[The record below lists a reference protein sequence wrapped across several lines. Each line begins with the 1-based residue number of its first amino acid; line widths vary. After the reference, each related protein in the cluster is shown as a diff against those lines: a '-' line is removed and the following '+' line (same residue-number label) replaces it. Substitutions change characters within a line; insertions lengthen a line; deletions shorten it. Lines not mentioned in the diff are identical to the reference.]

1 MRLRIA
7 VHDPTD
13 GSVKEVEFESSPVRI
28 GRRPGNDLVLRHN
41 FVSEPHALIEFDATG
56 VKIVDLGSRNGTIVG
71 GKAITRD
78 QPTPMVGRTQIDIG
92 AFMLI
97 VSTPA
102 PGDGMAS
109 GDLSSTMVLPQLPEP
124 PLNWTQPAPPRP
136 VSTEPSAEMSPGP
149 LSWPPAGVPSPP
161 WSDLPAFLEAAPAAA
176 NVPIVIELRAHAPTP
191 PARPVTPPT
200 PALDPARELAIRAF
214 EGPLRDLFEESFE
227 EATFLWGLW
236 EGGLVSHAR
245 DLARLA
251 SFVEERL
258 LGALDGVR
266 LGLDG
271 NWEDLLGKA
280 LASEE
285 RWPLAAA
292 VHLTVAA
299 DPCRDS
305 LLALIAAADGERLGA
320 FRRGVELAKSDDDVA
335 RVEAKL
341 AAGGLE
347 QLAALVTLRAFRRR
361 PPGTELGTV
370 LRAEA
375 PSIRAAGLRAA
386 RYVPHGGALGHVELA
401 LGDPEPLVGAAAVE
415 TGLVLGSRAAW
426 MRCRELARAPSA
438 ATAGPLLLVA
448 SLGTARDLELVFAAL
463 GVAGLRKDVLKAL
476 AAVGTTQAAEA
487 CLEALSFEADSRLAA
502 ESFCVITGLDLHA
515 ENLIAPDPPEP
526 EEPLPLEAEDLDAD
540 LVPGPDDFLPWPD
553 VEGIRR
559 WWVKNQKRLAG
570 GGRFI
575 LGKPASLEA
584 LQHLLEVGSTRR
596 RHAAALELLI
606 RTGGR
611 YDVETTAFTNDQRR
625 QMAGFAAI
633 KDGRS
638 QPASLAGLISRI

>member
-7 VHDPTD
+7 IHDPTD

-41 FVSEPHALIEFDATG
+41 FVSEPHALIEFDAAG
-56 VKIVDLGSRNGTIVG
+56 VRIVDLGSRNGTIVG

-97 VSTPA
+97 VSTPTT
-102 PGDGMAS
+102 GDGMAS

-124 PLNWTQPAPPRP
+124 PLNWTHPAPPRP
-136 VSTEPSAEMSPGP
+136 AATEPSAEMPPG
-149 LSWPPAGVPSPP
+149 LNWPPAAAPSPP

-176 NVPIVIELRAHAPTP
+176 NLPIVIPLHAHAPTAPASPVAP
-191 PARPVTPPT
+191 PP
-200 PALDPARELAIRAF
+200 PALDPALELAIRAF
-214 EGPLRDLFEESFE
+214 GGPLRDLVEESFE

-271 NWEDLLGKA
+271 NWEELLGKA

-292 VHLTVAA
+292 AHLAVAA
-299 DPCRDS
+299 NPCREP
-305 LLALIAAADGERLGA
+305 LLALIGTAEGERLGA
-320 FRRGVELAKSDDDVA
+320 FRRGVELAKSDEDVA
-335 RVEAKL
+335 RVERKL

-361 PPGTELGTV
+361 PPGAELGTV

-438 ATAGPLLLVA
+438 ATAGPLLLIA
-448 SLGTARDLELVFAAL
+448 SLGTPRDLELVFAAL
-463 GVAGLRKDVLKAL
+463 SVAGSRKDVLKSL
-476 AAVGTTQAAEA
+476 AAVGTSQAAEA
-487 CLEALSFEADSRLAA
+487 CLEALSVEEDSRLAA
-502 ESFCVITGLDLHA
+502 ESLCAITGLDLHA

-526 EEPLPLEAEDLDAD
+526 KEPIPLEAEDLDAD

-559 WWVKNQKRLAG
+559 WWVKNQKRFAG
-570 GGRFI
+570 AGRFI
-575 LGKPASLEA
+575 LGRPASLEA
-584 LQHLLEVGSTRR
+584 LQHVLEVGSTRR

-611 YDVETTAFTNDQRR
+611 HDVEVTAFTMDQRR
-625 QMAGFAAI
+625 QMAGFAAVR
-633 KDGRS
+633 DGRS